1 MKMTGWST
9 IVRSHIEAFLD
20 HFYDII
26 PRQRRPTHSKIV
38 PQIPVHKY
46 LFSVYL
52 PSDPVVSQRSTVLH
66 PYSPARQVVSYQKDN
81 QCSCTDKLSYCHCAA
96 CHHTHS
102 DLFRVPTSC
111 SDTLL
116 QVFTKGMVSSTLSMF
131 HSFTDRLSSPCA
143 ECSQN

>member
-20 HFYDII
+20 HEG
-26 PRQRRPTHSKIV
+26 QHIV
-38 PQIPVHKY
+38 LQIPVHKY
-46 LFSVYL
+46 LFSVYFH
-52 PSDPVVSQRSTVLH
+52 SDPVVSQRSTVLH
-66 PYSPARQVVSYQKDN
+66 PYSPAQQVVSYQGDN
-81 QCSCTDKLSYCHCAA
+81 QCSCTDKQSYCHCAA

-102 DLFRVPTSC
+102 DLFRVPTNC
-111 SDTLL
+111 PDTIL

-131 HSFTDRLSSPCA
+131 HSFTDRLPSPCA